1 MKNLK
6 KILAIALIL
15 ATLGCVPA
23 FAAAGAAA
31 ATQSSP
37 EFATYLTQVKT
48 CQYFTDDAVPS
59 GDITTILNAGINAQ
73 SGMNQQPWHF
83 SAIASKDVQN
93 EIADEMGFP
102 AATGTSSK
110 AMMADAPLA
119 IVVSCTDGNSYD
131 AGLATQAMNAC
142 ALALGYATK
151 IISSPTNV
159 INGENQAHYRS
170 ELGIPSNMSAVGI
183 LLVGKPL
190 DTSDIDP
197 DTITGPTTRNPYS
210 EVVTLVN

>member
-6 KILAIALIL
+6 KILAITLTL
-15 ATLGCVPA
+15 ATLGCVTA

-31 ATQSSP
+31 PTQSSP

-48 CQYFTDDAVPS
+48 NQYFTDDAVS
-59 GDITTILNAGINAQ
+59 SDDITTILNAGINTQ

-83 SAIASKDVQN
+83 SAITSKDVQN
-93 EIADEMGFP
+93 EIAEEMGFP
-102 AATGTSSK
+102 AAAGTESK

-151 IISSPTNV
+151 IISSPTGV
-159 INGENQAHYRS
+159 INGENQEHYRS
-170 ELGIPSNMSAVGI
+170 ELGIPSDMSAVGI

-190 DTSDIDP
+190 DTSDLDP
-197 DTITGPTTRNPYS
+197 DTITGPTTRNPFS
-210 EVVTLVN
+210 EMATIIN

>member
-6 KILAIALIL
+6 KILAITLAL
-15 ATLGCVPA
+15 ATLGCITA
-23 FAAAGAAA
+23 FAATGAAA
-31 ATQSSP
+31 PTQSYP

-48 CQYFTDDAVPS
+48 NQYFTDDAVPTD
-59 GDITTILNAGINAQ
+59 DITTILSAGVNAQ

-83 SAIASKDVQN
+83 SAITSKDIQN

-102 AATGTSSK
+102 AAVGTSSK

-151 IISSPTNV
+151 IISSPTGV
-159 INGENQAHYRS
+159 INGENQEHYRS
-170 ELGIPSNMSAVGI
+170 ELGIPSDMAAVGI

-197 DTITGPTTRNPYS
+197 DTLTGATTRNSFS
-210 EVVTLVN
+210 EVTTIIN